1 MVLWSQCPCLQT
13 RVDSFVFFQVSR
25 KTKLYETGRCFAE
38 FRSFRGTEKIRKY
51 EKRVPSCFAKLRN
64 CETMFRSYFRT
75 FSFKFCT
82 YSSSFVPFN
91 LLI

>member
-38 FRSFRGTEKIRKY
+38 FRSFRGTEKNTKIRKKGTEY
-51 EKRVPSCFAKLRN
+51 FVCETAKLRN
-64 CETMFRSYFRT
+64 NVSFVFSYF
-75 FSFKFCT
+75 FF
-82 YSSSFVPFN
+82 
-91 LLI
+91 

>member
-38 FRSFRGTEKIRKY
+38 FRSFRGTEKNTKK
-51 EKRVPSCFAKLRN
+51 EFRVVSRN
-64 CETMFRSYFRT
+64 CETAKQCFVRIFVL
-75 FSFKFCT
+75 FLLN
-82 YSSSFVPFN
+82 FVPT
-91 LLI
+91 LRVLYRLIF

>member
-38 FRSFRGTEKIRKY
+38 FRSFRGTEKNTKIRKKSS
-51 EKRVPSCFAKLRN
+51 ELFRETAKLRN
-64 CETMFRSYFRT
+64 NVSFVFSYF
-75 FSFKFCT
+75 FF
-82 YSSSFVPFN
+82 
-91 LLI
+91 

>member
-38 FRSFRGTEKIRKY
+38 FRSFRGTEKNTKIRKKSS
-51 EKRVPSCFAKLRN
+51 ELLRETAKLRN
-64 CETMFRSYFRT
+64 NVSFVFSYF
-75 FSFKFCT
+75 FF
-82 YSSSFVPFN
+82 
-91 LLI
+91 